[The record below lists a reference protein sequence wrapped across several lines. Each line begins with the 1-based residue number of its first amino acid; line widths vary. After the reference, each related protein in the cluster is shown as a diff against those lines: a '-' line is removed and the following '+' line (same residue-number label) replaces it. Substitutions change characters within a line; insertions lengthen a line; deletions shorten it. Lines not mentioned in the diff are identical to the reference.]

1 MNEQKRRVN
10 SRTGKKQHTDSR
22 YYYVEGNAVRKLEE
36 LPEKM
41 PRKKADRSAQRKI
54 KKNREKAMR
63 MGRGYIL
70 FLCGIS
76 AITLA
81 TCVGF
86 LKNKAIL
93 ATQNKEIAVLESEWN
108 QLRTDNDAYYNAT
121 LASAD
126 LTDMET
132 KAERLGLHAATEGQI
147 IYYDTAG
154 SSYVR
159 QYQDVP
165 ASR

>member
-1 MNEQKRRVN
+1 MKQQTGRVN
-10 SRTGKKQHTDSR
+10 SRTEKNRNVRTER
-22 YYYVEGNAVRKLEE
+22 YYIEGNAVRRLEE
-36 LPEKM
+36 SWEIRTDPKPKRQASQKL
-41 PRKKADRSAQRKI
+41 

-76 AITLA
+76 VVTLA

-86 LKNKAIL
+86 LKNKAVL

-108 QLRTDNDAYYNAT
+108 QKRTDNDAYYNAT
-121 LASAD
+121 LASVD
-126 LTDMET
+126 LIDMGT
-132 KAERLGLHAATEGQI
+132 KAERLGLHAPQEGQI

-165 ASR
+165 AAR